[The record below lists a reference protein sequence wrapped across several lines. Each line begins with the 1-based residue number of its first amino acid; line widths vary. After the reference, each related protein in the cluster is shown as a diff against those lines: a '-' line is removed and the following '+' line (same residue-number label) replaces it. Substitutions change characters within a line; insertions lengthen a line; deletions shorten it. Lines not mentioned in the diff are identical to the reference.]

1 MIWEVLGS
9 ALLGLAVALVAAHH
23 FADRFR
29 DRSLVLAT
37 GPAAAVAGGV
47 ITHVVLGPGHLLPAL
62 AVAVLVATALLS
74 LLVRPRGGASASGRP
89 SVGAV

>member
-9 ALLGLAVALVAAHH
+9 ALLGLAIALVAAHR

-37 GPAAAVAGGV
+37 GPAAALAGGV
-47 ITHVVLGPGHLLPAL
+47 ITHVVLGPGHPLPTL
-62 AVAVLVATALLS
+62 TVAILVSGALLS
-74 LLVRPRGGASASGRP
+74 LLIRPRGASAPGAP

>member
-9 ALLGLAVALVAAHH
+9 ALLGLAVALVAAHR
-23 FADRFR
+23 FPDRFR

-47 ITHVVLGPGHLLPAL
+47 ITHVVLGPGHSLPAL
-62 AVAVLVATALLS
+62 VVAVLVAAALLS
-74 LLVRPRGGASASGRP
+74 LLVRPRGGSAASGRP